1 MTDYIQPKEIEKA
14 REALRKQ
21 HQGTSV
27 TNTSLF
33 NLIIYAKNIS
43 RQAYQK
49 KIAQSVIKKISC
61 RIILI
66 TEDES
71 SNEPYLRTFVSD
83 LQPDDGL
90 GTLFCDMINFEVS
103 GTFRERIPFLVIPNL
118 QPDRPVYFLR
128 GDDPS
133 KPDPVATEL
142 QKLATRTVFDSE
154 MSASMTDFAKTL
166 LALHATCT
174 CDIGDLNFA
183 RFSNWRALFVY
194 TFNDPEKL
202 KTLIDAKDINIIYNN
217 MESKEL
223 CHKLIQAIYFQ
234 AWIAIKLKWTYEDS
248 TSNNESL
255 SFKYKTSNGFVTINL
270 LPGKFHNE
278 PPGRLLKFEVFSI
291 HKGHLVLEKTKQTPN
306 QVFIHHSTPEICEMP
321 AHYILDKEMA
331 GKSMIH
337 EIYSQGTRS
346 SFIDTLKLITTYKE
360 GSLCS

>member
-1 MTDYIQPKEIEKA
+1 MTNYIQPKEIEKA
-14 REALRKQ
+14 KEALWKQ

-27 TNTSLF
+27 SHASLF
-33 NLIIYAKNIS
+33 NLVIYAKNVS
-43 RQAYQK
+43 RQAYQQ
-49 KIAQSVIKKISC
+49 KIAQSVIKKMPC
-61 RIILI
+61 CIILI
-66 TEDES
+66 TQDETS
-71 SNEPYLRTFVSD
+71 AEPYLRTFVSD
-83 LQPDDGL
+83 LQPDDGSA
-90 GTLFCDMINFEVS
+90 TLFCDMINFEVGGS
-103 GTFRERIPFLVIPNL
+103 FRDRIPFLVIPNL

-133 KPDPVATEL
+133 NPDPIATEL

-202 KTLIDAKDINIIYNN
+202 KTLQDAKEINIFYNN
-217 MESKEL
+217 VESKDL
-223 CHKLIQAIYFQ
+223 CHKLIQGIYFQ
-234 AWIAIKLKWTYEDS
+234 AWIAVKLKWTYKNSSGDK
-248 TSNNESL
+248 ESQ
-255 SFKYKTSNGFVTINL
+255 SFTYATSNGSVTINL
-270 LPGKFHNE
+270 LPDKFPNE

-291 HKGHLVLEKTKQTPN
+291 HKGHLVLEKNKQTPN
-306 QVFIHHSTPEICEMP
+306 QVLIHHCTPDICEMP
-321 AHYILDKEMA
+321 SHYLLDKEMA

-346 SFIDTLKLITTYKE
+346 SFIEILKLITTYTE